1 MQRST
6 NFGFDVPDDFPIT
19 ELETFHATVTAHKDA
34 HVVEWAEW
42 AGGCNGLLYRY
53 LQAAAADESFTASVA
68 AHGTAPVIEERVAQ
82 EAALFAFFASGLSS
96 LECLAYGLC
105 FVGAIVDPA
114 AFALT
119 ATPQR
124 IWVSSVTDAYLQ
136 RFPQEQ
142 LAHTLQAVNNSPKLS
157 SFKDVRNVLTHR
169 AAPGRAH
176 GVTLADTV
184 FVGGASP
191 GATAGTSSM
200 TGTEWL
206 GQPLDLQT
214 TVAPRKWLVGALTDI
229 VAAATAFANG
239 HL

>member
-1 MQRST
+1 MKHST

-19 ELETFHATVTAHKDA
+19 ELEAFHAAVTTHKDTHA
-34 HVVEWAEW
+34 VEWGEW
-42 AGGCNGLLYRY
+42 AGGCNGISYRY
-53 LQAAAADESFTASVA
+53 LQGAAADEAFTASVA
-68 AHGTAPVIEERVAQ
+68 AHGTAPVIDERIAQ
-82 EAALFAFFASGLSS
+82 ENALFAFFAAGLSS

-124 IWVSSVTDAYLQ
+124 VWVSSLTDAYLQ

-142 LAHTLQAVNNSPKLS
+142 LAQTLQAVNTSPELS

-184 FVGGASP
+184 FVGGGGAGAPP
-191 GATAGTSSM
+191 GSSSITGTS
-200 TGTEWL
+200 WL
-206 GQPLDLQT
+206 GQPLDSQT
-214 TVAPRKWLVGALTDI
+214 TAAPRTWLAGALTEI
-229 VAAATAFANG
+229 VSAATTFASG

>member
-1 MQRST
+1 MQHST

-19 ELETFHATVTAHKDA
+19 ELGAFHAAVTTHKETHA
-34 HVVEWAEW
+34 VEWAEW
-42 AGGCNGLLYRY
+42 ASGCNGVLYRY
-53 LQAAAADESFTASVA
+53 VQAAAADESFTASVV
-68 AHGTAPVIEERVAQ
+68 AHGAAPVIDERVAQ
-82 EAALFAFFASGLSS
+82 ETALFAFFTAGLSS

-105 FVGAIVDPA
+105 FVGAIVDPV

-119 ATPQR
+119 TTPQR
-124 IWVSSVTDAYLQ
+124 VWVSSVTDAYSQ

-142 LAHTLQAVNNSPKLS
+142 LAKTLHAVSTDPELA

-184 FVGGASP
+184 FVGGGGAGAHP
-191 GATAGTSSM
+191 GSSSMKGTS
-200 TGTEWL
+200 WL
-206 GQPLDLQT
+206 GQPLDSQT
-214 TVAPRKWLVGALTDI
+214 TAAPRKWLAGALTE
-229 VAAATAFANG
+229 VVSAATTFASG